1 MRIKEYYDVMIAKI
15 WFWSCLWSVNLRLG
29 TSYLVRRTKNFL
41 LYLKWAPNLEISK
54 NSGKF
59 GLKCGTNDTLCH
71 NFDLKMNFIRV
82 WPWKKSSIVSH
93 FVSHAQICV
102 TQLLDQSSISDE
114 LMIVQYLIIAQYL
127 MTIAQYLIFCF

>member
-1 MRIKEYYDVMIAKI
+1 MRIKEYYYVMIAKK

-29 TSYLVRRTKNFL
+29 TSYLVHRTKNFL
-41 LYLKWAPNLEISK
+41 LKPKWAPNFEIFK
-54 NSGKF
+54 NLGKF

-82 WPWKKSSIVSH
+82 WPWKKSLIVSH

-114 LMIVQYLIIAQYL
+114 LMIAQYLIIAQYF
-127 MTIAQYLIFCF
+127 MNIAQYLIFCF